1 VAPALAAVGREPAL
15 LASWRIDR
23 GQALPGD
30 IERVQSASQ
39 RAPGDAVFNFALAT
53 SSLRQGELARAEQ
66 LLGTPSDESGPTLA
80 AAGFNLRGI
89 VRLAQGDL
97 AQAIPAFERARA
109 SQESAPVE
117 FNLSQA
123 YGRALRLTEQQPA
136 FEAARKLDGDL
147 VTQYMSNEG
156 SNVHHYLIE
165 SSLPLELYA
174 LRALAPSEDS
184 RALAAELRERLLGT
198 LQRDRLWMLL
208 PAAGLLAL
216 FFRRQN
222 VSRCSRCDQPI
233 CYRCSR
239 QAMSGGTCMRCVRL
253 FLKRERTDPRLRKL
267 ELDRDRRR
275 QRRAILGQAF
285 GALLAPGC
293 VDLSDGRN
301 ARGLA
306 LLFATGAGFAALNA
320 PGVLPVPWDLGT
332 LGYALPVVTALLLL
346 GPTFALGAAQFASKL
361 GQLRRRE

>member
-1 VAPALAAVGREPAL
+1 LGCLRCRSRATAVRDWPSPSRRNRAGDLAHAQCTLTSGAAATSDGATQAAYNAWKASYVTASGAAGALRLPKGEAFLVAIALCGAGFALGPGLEHMAPALAAVGREPAL
-15 LASWRIDR
+15 LAAWRIDR

-39 RAPGDAVFNFALAT
+39 RSPDDAVFKLALAT
-53 SSLRQGELARAEQ
+53 TSLRNGELARAEQ
-66 LLGTPSDESGPTLA
+66 VLGVPDADSGPLLEA
-80 AAGFNLRGI
+80 AALNLRGI

-97 AQAIPAFERARA
+97 GQAIPSFERARA
-109 SQESAPVE
+109 AEESAPVD

-136 FEAARKLDGDL
+136 FEAARRLDGDL
-147 VTQYMSNEG
+147 VSKYMSNEG
-156 SNVHHYLIE
+156 ANVHRYLIE

-216 FFRRQN
+216 FLRRTN

-253 FLKRERTDPRLRKL
+253 T
-267 ELDRDRRR
+267 
-275 QRRAILGQAF
+275 
-285 GALLAPGC
+285 
-293 VDLSDGRN
+293 
-301 ARGLA
+301 
-306 LLFATGAGFAALNA
+306 
-320 PGVLPVPWDLGT
+320 
-332 LGYALPVVTALLLL
+332 
-346 GPTFALGAAQFASKL
+346 
-361 GQLRRRE
+361 